1 MSTQFPSF
9 YLMAVPNS
17 QVFLSHNVLVTPEDP
32 QDRGDER
39 RRPASSPPLK
49 IIIPTSS
56 FEDRHDDEEGLKT
69 PTSSIH
75 RISEMLHCPPAPR
88 KPKSLPSKKR
98 RASRPLLLLDLSAE
112 VDSWFPTPFVV
123 DVGGQ
128 IKKFKK

>member
-1 MSTQFPSF
+1 
-9 YLMAVPNS
+9 MAVPNS
-17 QVFLSHNVLVTPEDP
+17 QVFLSHNILVTPEDP

-49 IIIPTSS
+49 ITIPTS
-56 FEDRHDDEEGLKT
+56 FEDKRDDEGLKT

-98 RASRPLLLLDLSAE
+98 RASSPRPLLLLDLSAE
-112 VDSWFPTPFVV
+112 VDSWSPTPFVV

-128 IKKFKK
+128 IKKFKKS